1 MKHNWYDNIIKNK
14 VHVYTINLY
23 EEGKKILPLILM
35 HVTQYIFKIDDLLF
49 VFLAYMSATERPVIS

>member
-49 VFLAYMSATERPVIS
+49 FLAYMSATERPVIS